1 MLEKEWRV
9 RLPEGV
15 SHGHNTLIMLL
26 QEKTQLLMAFYTLKG
41 DRDASCA
48 FK

>member
-9 RLPEGV
+9 RLPEGG

-26 QEKTQLLMAFYTLKG
+26 QGKTQLLMAFCTLKG
-41 DRDASCA
+41 DREAPCA